1 MLQDRLLGYNVRL
14 MSGTQTLTIK
24 EPSQLLDF
32 LLKNCPEYGRNK
44 VKSFLKYKSVS
55 VNGRIVTQFDH
66 PLHPGDKV
74 AIKTNTAAPSQ
85 KEFLKSLVNIV
96 YEDDTIIVINKPSG
110 LLTVATE
117 TIKTETAIHRVNDYL
132 NSGSE
137 RREKKI
143 FVVHRL
149 DQGASGLL
157 VFAKNHDA
165 KHELQTH
172 WNQTEKHYY
181 AIVDGKPE
189 EETGTVISYLQEN
202 SRMKVYSTTRGG
214 AKHSVTRYKLV
225 KTNGKH
231 SLLDIHLQTGRKHQ
245 IRVHLSDIGCPIIGD
260 DRYGGKTDPAGR
272 LGLHAYSLSIIHPG
286 TKQRMEFKAE
296 LPPVLKRVID

>member
-1 MLQDRLLGYNVRL
+1 MP
-14 MSGTQTLTIK
+14 GTETLIV
-24 EPSQLLDF
+24 EENSQLLAF
-32 LLKNCPEYGRNK
+32 LLTSFPHLGRNK
-44 VKSFLKYKSVS
+44 VKSFLKYNSVS
-55 VNGRIVTQFDH
+55 VNGRIATRHDH
-66 PLHPGDKV
+66 PLHTGDQV
-74 AIKTNTAAPSQ
+74 SVKTNTTQPSE

-96 YEDDTIIVINKPSG
+96 YEDDTLIVINKPSG

-117 TIKTETAIHRVNDYL
+117 KIKNDTAIHLVNEYL
-132 NSGSE
+132 NSGSG

-157 VFAKNHDA
+157 VFAKTHEA
-165 KHELQTH
+165 KHELQNH
-172 WNQTEKHYY
+172 WDQTEKHYY
-181 AIVDGKPE
+181 AVVEGKPQ

-225 KTNGKH
+225 KSNGQF

-245 IRVHLSDIGCPIIGD
+245 IRVHMADIGTPIIGD
-260 DRYGGKTDPAGR
+260 DRYGAKTNPAGR
-272 LGLHAYSLSIIHPG
+272 LGLHSYSLSIIHPV
-286 TKQRMEFKAE
+286 TKKRMEFKTE
-296 LPPVLKRVID
+296 LPHVLKKVIDSKGA